1 VVLELFDF
9 YRGRDLT
16 KPFIQ
21 GIFEIGEIL
30 VISRI
35 LYCFYTLN
43 DDKKYLTEINYF
55 IQ

>member
-1 VVLELFDF
+1 MVLELFDF

-30 VISRI
+30 VISLAPAEFYIVFI
-35 LYCFYTLN
+35 L
-43 DDKKYLTEINYF
+43 
-55 IQ
+55 